1 MHLKK
6 WLDNNGLTYQEF
18 ANRIGIHRQTIVNLM
33 GGKDIRLSV
42 AAKIEDATLG
52 VVKCRDLYSEDCDH
66 QPNQKKH
73 KQQQNDQ
80 ARLNTPIGTND
91 AT

>member
-52 VVKCRDLYSEDCDH
+52 VVKCRELYLETSDDEP
-66 QPNQKKH
+66 QTKKE
-73 KQQQNDQ
+73 KQQQHDQ
-80 ARLNTPIGTND
+80 ACLNTPIGSND
-91 AT
+91 AN

>member
-52 VVKCRDLYSEDCDH
+52 VVKCRELYLETSDDETYA
-66 QPNQKKH
+66 KKE
-73 KQQQNDQ
+73 KQQQNNKTT
-80 ARLNTPIGTND
+80 LNTAIGNND

>member
-73 KQQQNDQ
+73 KQQQNVTKK
-80 ARLNTPIGTND
+80 RTND
-91 AT
+91 